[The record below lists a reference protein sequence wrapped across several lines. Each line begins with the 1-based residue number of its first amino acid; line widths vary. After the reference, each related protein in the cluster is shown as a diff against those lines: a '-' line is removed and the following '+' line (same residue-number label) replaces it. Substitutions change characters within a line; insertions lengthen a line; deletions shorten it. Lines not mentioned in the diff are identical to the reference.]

1 MLKDSERPCGERMPP
16 NVFNISGE
24 EEERGVGGKSL
35 RKEVILTYLGEAEGI
50 SVELEL
56 EHGFEVESESEK

>member
-1 MLKDSERPCGERMPP
+1 MPP
-16 NVFNISGE
+16 NILNISGKE
-24 EEERGVGGKSL
+24 EKRGVGGKSL
-35 RKEVILTYLGEAEGI
+35 RNEVILTYLGEAEGI